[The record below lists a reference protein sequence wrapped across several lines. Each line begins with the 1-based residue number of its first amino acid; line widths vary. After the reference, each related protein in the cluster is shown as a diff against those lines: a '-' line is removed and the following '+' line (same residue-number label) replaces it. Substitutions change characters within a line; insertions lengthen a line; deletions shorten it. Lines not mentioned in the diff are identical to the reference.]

1 MSRVVY
7 FHHKSGGRVNHGF
20 RMTFHGCVTIRDV
33 MILTTVGL
41 GHPHS
46 RRPWLTA
53 HTFELRDPVQNVQV
67 MSHSV
72 QLTIRSILANA
83 ELHRKDAVSLLHFS
97 VNRVSLELL
106 LRRYQVQ
113 CTRFSERGLR
123 ARARYGYGCIVACRV
138 KHGFT
143 PVRATLM
150 NDQRHA

>member
-1 MSRVVY
+1 
-7 FHHKSGGRVNHGF
+7 
-20 RMTFHGCVTIRDV
+20 
-33 MILTTVGL
+33 
-41 GHPHS
+41 
-46 RRPWLTA
+46 
-53 HTFELRDPVQNVQV
+53 

-106 LRRYQVQ
+106 LHRYQVQ
-113 CTRFSERGLR
+113 CTRFSERGGLR
-123 ARARYGYGCIVACRV
+123 ARARNGYGCIVACRV

-143 PVRATLM
+143 PARATLM